1 MSGLLFGAIAGG
13 MSGAGKA
20 GVAALGEL
28 QKYEQNK
35 TLEELRAE
43 LMYQKQARLA
53 ELTHGFSV
61 ELEDKR
67 QTFQSG
73 EAGKEREFR
82 TGLVDKQNENE
93 LARLGIQMQDSW
105 ARLNFQ
111 LKDSALDRASRER
124 VANMQIAASKT
135 QLSTDAE
142 GNIYTVDLNT
152 GKATSVTD
160 AKSGEQLKA
169 KTDLTQSQVQMI
181 GVQKAWAE
189 SILKNDLSTPAERQ
203 QATEMLTVTLPRM
216 LSGGGNVPSEKN
228 VESLVKNAN
237 NPAALLE
244 WDKVWGKK
252 GFPHTAVFAAV
263 EAAKKNAPAA
273 APATATT
280 PTGADPAPKQPG
292 IVAGAAKPLITPET
306 ESLGVKL
313 DAARERAA
321 ATEQALQKFGMKQQ
335 RDNPQ
340 GFATAKEAA
349 AAARR
354 ELAEVKK
361 EYETAAEK
369 EVGTLRK

>member
-1 MSGLLFGAIAGG
+1 
-13 MSGAGKA
+13 
-20 GVAALGEL
+20 VAALGEL

-53 ELTHGFSV
+53 ELSHGFNV

-82 TGLVDKQNENE
+82 TGLVKEQHENE
-93 LARLGIQMQDSW
+93 LSRLGIQMQDSW
-105 ARLNFQ
+105 AKLNFQ

-124 VANMQIAASKT
+124 VAGMQIAASKT

-142 GNIYTVDLNT
+142 GNLFSVDLNT
-152 GKATSVTD
+152 GKATAVTD
-160 AKSGEQLKA
+160 SKTGETLKA
-169 KTDLTQSQVQMI
+169 KTDLTQSQVQLI

-189 SILKNDLSTPAERQ
+189 SILKNDLATPTERQ

-273 APATATT
+273 AP
-280 PTGADPAPKQPG
+280 G
-292 IVAGAAKPLITPET
+292 
-306 ESLGVKL
+306 
-313 DAARERAA
+313 
-321 ATEQALQKFGMKQQ
+321 
-335 RDNPQ
+335 
-340 GFATAKEAA
+340 AA
-349 AAARR
+349 AAARPDTAPAGR
-354 ELAEVKK
+354 PASAPAAPGGGGLVSSASVEPKGPVEFQQVQEADRLGFRPAGRGNSMLGAGEIL
-361 EYETAAEK
+361 YENPKTGE
-369 EVGTLRK
+369 RKFASQLFGGK